1 MSCSSKT
8 DANFL
13 FLVFLSP
20 RLVDN
25 FCICKGYSVPRCLM
39 YEIYMETCGQSAQNQ
54 VKPATFGKVGC
65 ENENTVF
72 TEQKKSVQGN

>member
-1 MSCSSKT
+1 
-8 DANFL
+8 
-13 FLVFLSP
+13 
-20 RLVDN
+20 
-25 FCICKGYSVPRCLM
+25 M

-72 TEQKKSVQGN
+72 TEQKKSVQGNWGEKVRIYLGLVGSQWV